1 MVIARLYRSG
11 FYFFVS
17 FGSVWK
23 INSEVRFLVWVV
35 AISLVSCNPQ
45 KGIDY
50 WDVLDSNSIF
60 IYETINTPKTDSVIG
75 PFFRVSAT
83 SFVIALQPIGKKEAD
98 LLYAYRIPER
108 EYTGLISSALTNKR
122 TQRLTNRVYNGN
134 VIHEIRT
141 LPDNKIVLAFS
152 YLQDI
157 VILCRSPILV
167 ENALRIAELPG
178 NTNYRVSNPALFQ
191 FASLKSDAGN
201 LYLNF
206 NSLMAFGLIANLN
219 WNSIPLFKEFAR
231 SAVLDVKTENEKL
244 SMNGFTLDSIG
255 RTFGLSRFQQ
265 QHPVKNDVMRFIPFS
280 TNWVIHYGI
289 SDWSKFM
296 LNQDTTKSFF
306 ADEVAVCESEESG
319 GSLIFVKVK
328 DTATEMGSYVENYS
342 GYELRA
348 LRESEFLKPLN
359 ELLPADSVAYMTWLE
374 NYMVIS
380 GSVSSLKRLIDEI
393 EADDTWGKSLAFQE
407 FLGRGLRES
416 NVSIFFKSIKWNP
429 APESRWKP
437 VFDSLHLSSIAWGSI
452 QFSALD
458 DHFYTSINLEPTS
471 PGKQDRKVPVV
482 AYQLSNAIARAFPVK
497 NHTNSKSELIVQD
510 STHQISLFSSE
521 NGILWSYVLDG
532 VIYSLT
538 QVDLFKNAKLQY
550 FIVTP
555 TSLYV
560 IDRLGRDVSGFPK
573 RLSFNSRFA
582 TVVDY
587 DKSGNYRYLLT
598 TPDQEVF
605 ILDKSAKPLPD
616 WSPKRIGSTI
626 NYPPEHYRI
635 GGSDYFVFLTED
647 QSMHLVNRKGN
658 NSTGFP
664 IKLRGK
670 VSGDYF
676 VEVGASLSGSYLYF
690 ITSAGQVTKLTLDSK
705 SLTTEDLVRGTNSQ
719 FSLIRP
725 YATSQKFYYSR
736 IDTDKIAVF
745 DAMNKLVFER
755 QNPGSYAL
763 QPSAIVLAQDRTV
776 FNYYDPEQNLSY
788 LFDQTG
794 TMITKPVESTI
805 LPVFGVNVKSRQA
818 FIYSFNGTVVTTTAL
833 Q

>member
-1 MVIARLYRSG
+1 MYRSG

-17 FGSVWK
+17 FGSVRK
-23 INSEVRFLVWVV
+23 INSEIRLLVWIAAV
-35 AISLVSCNPQ
+35 SLVSCNPQ
-45 KGIDY
+45 KRVDY
-50 WDVLDSNSIF
+50 WDIIDSNSTF
-60 IYETINTPKTDSVIG
+60 IYETVSTPQADSALA

-83 SFVIALQPIGKKEAD
+83 SFIIALQSIGKKEAD

-108 EYTGLISSALTNKR
+108 EYTGLVSSAVINKKV
-122 TQRLTNRVYNGN
+122 QRLTNRVYNGN
-134 VIHEIRT
+134 VINEIRT

-152 YLQDI
+152 YQQDI
-157 VILCRSPILV
+157 VILSRSPILV
-167 ENALRIAELPG
+167 ENALRISELPDY
-178 NTNYRVSNPALFQ
+178 TNYRSSNPSLFQ

-206 NSLMAFGLIANLN
+206 NSVVTLGLVTNPNL
-219 WNSIPLFKEFAR
+219 NSIPLFKEFAR
-231 SAVLDVKTENEKL
+231 SAVLDVKTNKEKIA
-244 SMNGFTLDSIG
+244 MNGFTVDSI
-255 RTFGLSRFQQ
+255 RRNFGLSRFQQ

-280 TNWVIHYGI
+280 TNWVVHYGI
-289 SDWSKFM
+289 SDWNKFVLSK
-296 LNQDTTKSFF
+296 DTAKFFF

-319 GSLIFVKVK
+319 SSLIFVKVREAGIPEI
-328 DTATEMGSYVENYS
+328 DTYIESYS
-342 GYELRA
+342 GYELSA
-348 LRESEFLKPLN
+348 LQEFEFLKPLN
-359 ELLPADSVAYMTWLE
+359 QLLPADSVAYVTRLE
-374 NYMVIS
+374 NYLVFSRSI
-380 GSVSSLKRLIDEI
+380 SSLKALIDEI

-416 NVSIFFKSIKWNP
+416 NVSIFFKNTKWSP
-429 APESRWKP
+429 APTDRWKP
-437 VFDSLHLSSIAWGSI
+437 VLDSMRISSLAWGSI

-458 DHFYTSINLEPTS
+458 DHFYTSVNLEPTS
-471 PGKQDRKVPVV
+471 PDRPGSRTPAV

-532 VIYSLT
+532 AIHSLT
-538 QVDLFKNAKLQY
+538 QVDLYKNAKFQY

-587 DKSGNYRYLLT
+587 DKSRNYRYLLT
-598 TPDQEVF
+598 TPEKEVF
-605 ILDKSAKPLPD
+605 ILDKSAKPLAD

-626 NYPPEHYRI
+626 SNPPEHYRI
-635 GGSDYFVFLTED
+635 GGSDYFLFLTED
-647 QSMHLVNRKGN
+647 QTIHLVNRKGN
-658 NSTGFP
+658 NIPGFP

-670 VSGDYF
+670 VSGEYF
-676 VEVGASLSGSYLYF
+676 VDVGTSLSGSYLYF
-690 ITSAGQVTKLTLDSK
+690 TSNAGQVTKMSLDSK

-725 YATSQKFYYSR
+725 YSTSQTFYYSR
-736 IDTDKIAVF
+736 IDTDKIAIF
-745 DAMNKLVFER
+745 DAMNKLIFER
-755 QNPGSYAL
+755 QNPGSIKL
-763 QPSAIVLAQDRTV
+763 QPSVIVLAQDRAV

-805 LPVFGVNVKSRQA
+805 MPVFGVNVKSRQA
-818 FIYSFNGTVVTTTAL
+818 FIYSFNRTIVTTTAL
-833 Q
+833 R

>member
-1 MVIARLYRSG
+1 MYRSG

-17 FGSVWK
+17 FESVRK
-23 INSEVRFLVWVV
+23 NYSGFRLLVWIAAV
-35 AISLVSCNPQ
+35 SLVSCNPQ
-45 KGIDY
+45 KEVDY
-50 WDVLDSNSIF
+50 WDVIDSNSTF
-60 IYETINTPKTDSVIG
+60 IYETVNNPQTDSALA

-83 SFVIALQPIGKKEAD
+83 SFIIALQPIGKKETD
-98 LLYAYRIPER
+98 LLYTYRIPER
-108 EYTGLISSALTNKR
+108 EYTGLISSVIINKKV
-122 TQRLTNRVYNGN
+122 QRLTNRVYNGN
-134 VIHEIRT
+134 VINEIRT
-141 LPDNKIVLAFS
+141 LPDNKILLAFS

-157 VILCRSPILV
+157 VILSRSPILV

-178 NTNYRVSNPALFQ
+178 NTNFRVSNPALFQ

-206 NSLMAFGLIANLN
+206 NSLMAFGLISNPN

-255 RTFGLSRFQQ
+255 RNFGLSCFQQ

-289 SDWSKFM
+289 SDWSKFK
-296 LNQDTTKSFF
+296 LKQDTTKSFF
-306 ADEVAVCESEESG
+306 ADEIAVCESEESG

-328 DTATEMGSYVENYS
+328 ETATELGSYVENYS
-342 GYELRA
+342 GYELSA

-359 ELLPADSVAYMTWLE
+359 ELLPADSVAYMTRLE
-374 NYMVIS
+374 NYLVFSRSI
-380 GSVSSLKRLIDEI
+380 SSLKALIDEI

-416 NVSIFFKSIKWNP
+416 NVSIFFKNTKWSP
-429 APESRWKP
+429 APTDRWKP
-437 VFDSLHLSSIAWGSI
+437 VLDSMRISSLAWGSI

-458 DHFYTSINLEPTS
+458 DHFYTSVNLEPTS
-471 PGKQDRKVPVV
+471 PDKPGSRTPAV

-532 VIYSLT
+532 VIHSLT

-550 FIVTP
+550 LIVTP

-587 DKSGNYRYLLT
+587 DKSRNYRYLLT
-598 TPDQEVF
+598 TPDKEIF

-635 GGSDYFVFLTED
+635 GGSDYFLFLTED
-647 QSMHLVNRKGN
+647 QTIHLVNRKGN
-658 NSTGFP
+658 NSAGFP

-670 VSGDYF
+670 VSGEYF
-676 VEVGASLSGSYLYF
+676 VEVGPTLSGSYLYF
-690 ITSAGQVTKLTLDSK
+690 ITNTGQVTKLSLDSK

-725 YATSQKFYYSR
+725 FSNSQKFYYSR

-755 QNPGSYAL
+755 QNPGSLKL
-763 QPSAIVLAQDRTV
+763 QPSVIVLAQDRAV

-818 FIYSFNGTVVTTTAL
+818 YIYSFNGTIVTTTAL
-833 Q
+833 R